1 MPRPEKVEAVQKIA
15 DKLSKTTLVIAT
27 DYRGLTV
34 ADLTQLRRKL
44 GESGIEFHV
53 MKNTL
58 TRVAAN
64 QVGREQLGGLLEGPT
79 AIAFGYGDPV
89 EPARV
94 LLDYIRSSRIELR
107 VKGGLMDGRLLAQA
121 DLAQLAT
128 LPSREVLTARV
139 VGGIQG
145 PLVSLVNVLN
155 APLVNLVRA
164 LQQIS
169 EKQKGG

>member
-1 MPRPEKVEAVQKIA
+1 MPTPEKVEAVQKIA
-15 DKLSKTTLVIAT
+15 EKLSRTTLVIAT

-34 ADLTQLRRKL
+34 ADITRLRRKL
-44 GESGIEFHV
+44 GESGIEYHV
-53 MKNTL
+53 VKNTL
-58 TRVAAN
+58 TRIAAE
-64 QVGREQLGGLLEGPT
+64 QVGREQLAGLLEGPT
-79 AIAFGYGDPV
+79 AVAFGYGDPV

-94 LLDYIRSSRIELR
+94 LLDYIRSSRVELK
-107 VKGGLMDGRLLAQA
+107 VKGGLLDGRLLAQA
-121 DLAQLAT
+121 DLVQLAT
-128 LPSREVLTARV
+128 LPSREVLLAKV